1 MLNEISLLQKEKYCM
16 IPLVWCT
23 LVVKF
28 IEIQSR
34 ILAAKVWERRANKYF
49 KRYRQCLDF

>member
-1 MLNEISLLQKEKYCM
+1 M
-16 IPLVWCT
+16 IPLVWYT

-34 ILAAKVWERRANKYF
+34 IMAAKVWERRANKYF